1 MFNPIKDIDNEL
13 IKKCDKN
20 WRIKQTFMK
29 CHPIKVKTYSG
40 KTILD
45 ETIANIKIKKV
56 IDPNID
62 TMVTKYYKRIK
73 NCKKQIDKFCQSSNK
88 LSTLVQIRNDY
99 ECTELIAYVN
109 TLNPELNLVAT
120 KYESHTLTDNKVKD
134 ITIILPNKDSECS
147 KSECSCARTKIF
159 VENNK
164 VPTMYVLVQ
173 KKKIIC

>member
-1 MFNPIKDIDNEL
+1 MSNKKELINNEL
-13 IKKCDKN
+13 MVECDKN
-20 WRIKQTFMK
+20 LRTTQTFMK

-40 KTILD
+40 KTVLNK
-45 ETIANIKIKKV
+45 TISNIEIKKF
-56 IDPNID
+56 IEPNID

-73 NCKKQIDKFCQSSNK
+73 NGKKQIDKFCQSSNK

-99 ECTELIAYVN
+99 ECNELIAYVN
-109 TLNPELNLVAT
+109 TLNPELKLVAT
-120 KYESHTLTDNKVKD
+120 KYESRTLTDNKVKN

-147 KSECSCARTKIF
+147 KSECSCARKKIF

-173 KKKIIC
+173 KKTIVF